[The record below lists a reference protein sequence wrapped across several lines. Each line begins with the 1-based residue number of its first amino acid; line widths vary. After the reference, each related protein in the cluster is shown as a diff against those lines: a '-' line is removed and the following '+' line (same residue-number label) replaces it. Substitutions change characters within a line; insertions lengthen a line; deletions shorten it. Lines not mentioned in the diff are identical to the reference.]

1 MHEGTSTSE
10 PMVDSDYQLVRF
22 DDENYIHIRH
32 LCELSTMSGESVLSF
47 MEDGKTIFCSGCG
60 LHAKVE
66 LVDGRA
72 ILKAV

>member
-10 PMVDSDYQLVRF
+10 PMADGDYQLVRF
-22 DDENYIHIRH
+22 DDENYVHARH
-32 LCELSTMSGESVLSF
+32 LCKPLDMSKSSVLSF
-47 MEDGKTIFCSGCG
+47 MEDGKTMLCSGCG
-60 LHAKVE
+60 LHAEVE